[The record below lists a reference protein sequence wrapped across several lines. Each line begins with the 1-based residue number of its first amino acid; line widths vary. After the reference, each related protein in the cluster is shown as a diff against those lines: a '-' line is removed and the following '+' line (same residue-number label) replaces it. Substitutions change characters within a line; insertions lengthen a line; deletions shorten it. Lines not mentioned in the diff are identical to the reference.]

1 MESDY
6 LFALLEIFIL
16 IFVAEIVR
24 SYMGRYGLPLII
36 GEIITGII
44 LSPYG
49 FGEVFNRILN
59 MPLFTVNDYL
69 SFLAEFSMILLIY
82 SSGLEHGMST
92 LKSSGIYGILGA
104 LFGALVPFLVA
115 LALLPYPQSLIL
127 AVSVGATSIAAV
139 SSILKERNVEGSIS
153 NFITVASAVDDVVDL
168 LLLTVALSLISGEKP
183 SFLSVAK
190 TIVFYMVIG
199 ALAFAL
205 AVVILPKLADRIGEN
220 YVEEFPFISL
230 FGLVFILNTVG
241 FSPVVPAFLAGIALA
256 ESKKREEFLRISE
269 SLLAIFGSLFFVT
282 VGFQLNIQNIT
293 FNGMILG
300 LELFVIAM
308 VFKIVGVFPF
318 AYLQTK
324 SSRSAFLISIGMT
337 PRGETGIVVG
347 SLGLTYNVL
356 NTDGYFA
363 VILMT
368 LLTTLFGA
376 LLFSHFSKEVK

>member
-1 MESDY
+1 MESGY
-6 LFALLEIFIL
+6 LLALLEIFIL

-24 SYMGRYGLPLII
+24 SYMGRYGLPLIV
-36 GEIITGII
+36 GEIITGIV

-49 FGEVFNRILN
+49 FGEVFNEILN
-59 MPLFTVNDYL
+59 MPLFTINDYL
-69 SFLAEFSMILLIY
+69 LFLAEFSMILLIY

-104 LFGALVPFLVA
+104 VFGALVPFLVS

-127 AVSVGATSIAAV
+127 AVSVGATSITAV

-190 TIVFYMVIG
+190 TIVFYIVIG
-199 ALAFAL
+199 VLAFAL
-205 AVVILPKLADRIGEN
+205 AVVILPRLADRIGEN

-230 FGLVFILNTVG
+230 FGLVFILTAVG
-241 FSPVVPAFLAGIALA
+241 FSPIVPAFLAGIALA

-282 VGFQLNIQNIT
+282 VGYQLNIHNIT

-308 VFKIVGVFPF
+308 VFKIVGVLPF

-324 SSRSAFLISIGMT
+324 SQRSALLISVGMT

-347 SLGLTYNVL
+347 SLGLAYNVL

-368 LLTTLFGA
+368 LFTTIFGA
-376 LLFSHFSKEVK
+376 SLFSYLSKKS